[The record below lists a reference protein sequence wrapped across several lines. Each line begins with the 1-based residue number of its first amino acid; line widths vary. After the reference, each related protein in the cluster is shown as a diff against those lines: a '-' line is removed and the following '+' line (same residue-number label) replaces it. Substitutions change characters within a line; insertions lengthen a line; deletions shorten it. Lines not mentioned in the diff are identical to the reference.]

1 VLKGHPGC
9 GKRGTVQAVCAAHE
23 RVQLTCMDAVDTWP
37 DALKF
42 MTNGTAAGGN
52 KLSAQLNKFRGI
64 AEDKPPP
71 ALRVW
76 YFHDLQPREPRDSG
90 SHDGKPGKP
99 GTTTASAVGALV
111 RAATARPCALPGVV
125 VVGVHDY
132 TPQTMLLRTCGSIDS
147 AQFSTKEFDHRQRKI
162 LRSVSATQHQPRA
175 RIQPHDRPWVAR
187 VARVAGGV
195 AGAAALQRLCVQAA
209 AVAEAAAEASVPP
222 PAPCVS
228 PDDWWHTVQVLDCI
242 PSSGGFAVRVL
253 VHDHDHDDGH
263 GTVAT
268 WANATAEQLQ
278 TGFAALRR
286 TKGRA
291 DGQCAVAVRV
301 QLEVPFAQFNF
312 CVLRDDGEPCGD
324 YILELHRLVL
334 HTRQTEARHALVQ
347 LQSALRACTTPASTD
362 AAHQACARYLRTQ
375 TILTAAE
382 TDALLAAARDLSC
395 CAALLKQVHDGRPF
409 RFLSVSMAM
418 EVVQVPADAA
428 AATVALLPQVAA
440 PSSVH
445 AAATVPNDVYVAA
458 RTPFAATTWLLR
470 APRRDFVAE
479 VRSVA
484 LLRDTYGATMVLDMF
499 WGAWAAQVGSA
510 KAVVKIA
517 DVLAAR
523 SLSEQEHASS
533 AGAGAP
539 SNSLAN
545 VPVSMLAVLAVVRGR
560 VVLPTTSPSTPTPT
574 AFVPVLTGPTFNSRR
589 AVRLELQAVATTE
602 LATRNA
608 AVMRETAACTAASVP
623 PPPVL
628 RFATEWVL

>member
-1 VLKGHPGC
+1 
-9 GKRGTVQAVCAAHE
+9 
-23 RVQLTCMDAVDTWP
+23 
-37 DALKF
+37 
-42 MTNGTAAGGN
+42 
-52 KLSAQLNKFRGI
+52 
-64 AEDKPPP
+64 
-71 ALRVW
+71 
-76 YFHDLQPREPRDSG
+76 
-90 SHDGKPGKP
+90 
-99 GTTTASAVGALV
+99 
-111 RAATARPCALPGVV
+111 
-125 VVGVHDY
+125 
-132 TPQTMLLRTCGSIDS
+132 
-147 AQFSTKEFDHRQRKI
+147 
-162 LRSVSATQHQPRA
+162 
-175 RIQPHDRPWVAR
+175 
-187 VARVAGGV
+187 
-195 AGAAALQRLCVQAA
+195 
-209 AVAEAAAEASVPP
+209 
-222 PAPCVS
+222 
-228 PDDWWHTVQVLDCI
+228 
-242 PSSGGFAVRVL
+242 
-253 VHDHDHDDGH
+253 
-263 GTVAT
+263 
-268 WANATAEQLQ
+268 
-278 TGFAALRR
+278 
-286 TKGRA
+286 
-291 DGQCAVAVRV
+291 
-301 QLEVPFAQFNF
+301 
-312 CVLRDDGEPCGD
+312 
-324 YILELHRLVL
+324 
-334 HTRQTEARHALVQ
+334 
-347 LQSALRACTTPASTD
+347 
-362 AAHQACARYLRTQ
+362 
-375 TILTAAE
+375 
-382 TDALLAAARDLSC
+382 
-395 CAALLKQVHDGRPF
+395 
-409 RFLSVSMAM
+409 
-418 EVVQVPADAA
+418 
-428 AATVALLPQVAA
+428 VALLPQVAA